1 MEKKRQIA
9 AVLILLALIGVIAY
23 RHSTGKDL
31 EKYEAS
37 FFDVF
42 DTQTQII
49 GYASSKE
56 QFSEQMSLIK
66 DKFQYYNDLYD
77 IYHDYEGMNNI
88 KTINDNAGI
97 QPVKVDEEI
106 IELLKLGITMDEKT
120 DGNMNIAMGS
130 VLSIWHDY
138 REAGSEDP
146 YSAELP
152 PMDELERAAE
162 HTDIHDIVIDEEAST
177 VYLTDPDMSLDVGS
191 IGKGYAVQKVMR
203 FIFCILCNLLNRI
216 TFQKVAEYAKNELG
230 IRYMLFSVGGNV
242 CAIGGHPDG
251 SAWAVGIQNPD
262 VESDQAYIKKVEVQ
276 DLSVVTSG
284 NYQRYYTVDGKRYC
298 HIINQDTLM
307 PADNF
312 SSVTIITNDSGM
324 ADAYSTA
331 IFNMP
336 LAEGME
342 FVNQLDGV
350 EAMWILEEGS
360 IQYSDGFEEY
370 TR

>member
-97 QPVKVDEEI
+97 QPVKVDEKI

-138 REAGSEDP
+138 REIPIPQSCRRWMNWREQQNIQI
-146 YSAELP
+146 SMIL
-152 PMDELERAAE
+152 
-162 HTDIHDIVIDEEAST
+162 
-177 VYLTDPDMSLDVGS
+177 SLMR
-191 IGKGYAVQKVMR
+191 KRLR
-203 FIFCILCNLLNRI
+203 FI
-216 TFQKVAEYAKNELG
+216 
-230 IRYMLFSVGGNV
+230 
-242 CAIGGHPDG
+242 
-251 SAWAVGIQNPD
+251 
-262 VESDQAYIKKVEVQ
+262 
-276 DLSVVTSG
+276 
-284 NYQRYYTVDGKRYC
+284 
-298 HIINQDTLM
+298 
-307 PADNF
+307 
-312 SSVTIITNDSGM
+312 
-324 ADAYSTA
+324 
-331 IFNMP
+331 
-336 LAEGME
+336 
-342 FVNQLDGV
+342 
-350 EAMWILEEGS
+350 
-360 IQYSDGFEEY
+360 
-370 TR
+370 

>member
-162 HTDIHDIVIDEEAST
+162 HTDIHNIVIDEEAST
-177 VYLTDPDMSLDVGS
+177 VYLTDPDMLLDVGS
-191 IGKGYAVQKVMR
+191 IGKGYAVQKV
-203 FIFCILCNLLNRI
+203 
-216 TFQKVAEYAKNELG
+216 AEYAKNELG
-230 IRYMLFSVGGNV
+230 IQYMLFSVGGNV

-251 SAWAVGIQNPD
+251 STWAVGIQNPD

-298 HIINQDTLM
+298 HIIN
-307 PADNF
+307 A
-312 SSVTIITNDSGM
+312 G
-324 ADAYSTA
+324 
-331 IFNMP
+331 
-336 LAEGME
+336 
-342 FVNQLDGV
+342 
-350 EAMWILEEGS
+350 
-360 IQYSDGFEEY
+360 
-370 TR
+370 R

>member
-1 MEKKRQIA
+1 MTAGGAYNPSFSFIREEESMEKKRQIA

-97 QPVKVDEEI
+97 QSVKVDEEI

-146 YSAELP
+146 DSAELP

-191 IGKGYAVQKVMR
+191 IGKGYAVQKV
-203 FIFCILCNLLNRI
+203 
-216 TFQKVAEYAKNELG
+216 AEYAKNELG
-230 IRYMLFSVGGNV
+230 IQYMLFSVGGNV

-262 VESDQAYIKKVEVQ
+262 VESNQAYIKKVEVQ

-284 NYQRYYTVDGKRYC
+284 NYQRYYTVNGKRYC

-331 IFNMP
+331 VFNMP
-336 LAEGME
+336 LVEGME

-350 EAMWILEEGS
+350 EAMWILEDGS

>member
-88 KTINDNAGI
+88 KIINDNAGI

-130 VLSIWHDY
+130 VKQEVKIRIPQSCRRWMNWREQQNIQISMILS
-138 REAGSEDP
+138 
-146 YSAELP
+146 
-152 PMDELERAAE
+152 
-162 HTDIHDIVIDEEAST
+162 
-177 VYLTDPDMSLDVGS
+177 LTRRRL
-191 IGKGYAVQKVMR
+191 R
-203 FIFCILCNLLNRI
+203 FI
-216 TFQKVAEYAKNELG
+216 
-230 IRYMLFSVGGNV
+230 
-242 CAIGGHPDG
+242 
-251 SAWAVGIQNPD
+251 
-262 VESDQAYIKKVEVQ
+262 
-276 DLSVVTSG
+276 
-284 NYQRYYTVDGKRYC
+284 
-298 HIINQDTLM
+298 
-307 PADNF
+307 
-312 SSVTIITNDSGM
+312 
-324 ADAYSTA
+324 
-331 IFNMP
+331 
-336 LAEGME
+336 
-342 FVNQLDGV
+342 
-350 EAMWILEEGS
+350 
-360 IQYSDGFEEY
+360 
-370 TR
+370 

>member
-1 MEKKRQIA
+1 
-9 AVLILLALIGVIAY
+9 
-23 RHSTGKDL
+23 
-31 EKYEAS
+31 
-37 FFDVF
+37 
-42 DTQTQII
+42 
-49 GYASSKE
+49 
-56 QFSEQMSLIK
+56 
-66 DKFQYYNDLYD
+66 
-77 IYHDYEGMNNI
+77 
-88 KTINDNAGI
+88 
-97 QPVKVDEEI
+97 
-106 IELLKLGITMDEKT
+106 MDEKT

-146 YSAELP
+146 DSAELP
-152 PMDELERAAE
+152 PMDELEKAAE

-177 VYLTDPDMSLDVGS
+177 VYLTDPDMLLDVGS
-191 IGKGYAVQKVMR
+191 IGKGYAV
-203 FIFCILCNLLNRI
+203 
-216 TFQKVAEYAKNELG
+216 QKVAEYAKNELG

-331 IFNMP
+331 VFNMP

-350 EAMWILEEGS
+350 EAMWILEDGS

>member
-23 RHSTGKDL
+23 RHSIGKDL

-146 YSAELP
+146 DSAELP
-152 PMDELERAAE
+152 PMDEIGRASCRER
-162 HTDIHDIVIDEEAST
+162 V
-177 VYLTDPDMSLDVGS
+177 
-191 IGKGYAVQKVMR
+191 
-203 FIFCILCNLLNRI
+203 
-216 TFQKVAEYAKNELG
+216 
-230 IRYMLFSVGGNV
+230 
-242 CAIGGHPDG
+242 
-251 SAWAVGIQNPD
+251 
-262 VESDQAYIKKVEVQ
+262 
-276 DLSVVTSG
+276 
-284 NYQRYYTVDGKRYC
+284 
-298 HIINQDTLM
+298 
-307 PADNF
+307 
-312 SSVTIITNDSGM
+312 
-324 ADAYSTA
+324 
-331 IFNMP
+331 
-336 LAEGME
+336 
-342 FVNQLDGV
+342 
-350 EAMWILEEGS
+350 
-360 IQYSDGFEEY
+360 
-370 TR
+370 

>member
-106 IELLKLGITMDEKT
+106 
-120 DGNMNIAMGS
+120 AMGS

-146 YSAELP
+146 DSAELP

-191 IGKGYAVQKVMR
+191 IGKGYAVQKV
-203 FIFCILCNLLNRI
+203 
-216 TFQKVAEYAKNELG
+216 AEYAKNELG
-230 IRYMLFSVGGNV
+230 IQYMLFSVGGNV

-298 HIINQDTLM
+298 HIIDQDTLM

-331 IFNMP
+331 VFNMP